1 MDYLKQYKS
10 LFDSNILLL
19 YKGKINFNIVMAII
33 EILET
38 GVEEIEE
45 DRALK
50 RKFYASAT
58 ESLQNMVNH
67 MKPVESSSYDFF
79 ESNSGMIMVVVRGRY
94 YKIVT
99 GNYISNEHKD
109 SLSNKID
116 LINRLEPGQLKALY
130 KRILSESHMDDSG
143 NAGLGLVDMARKT
156 GQKLRY
162 SMSAIDEHYSYF
174 NFEIKIPKESSTR
187 RVYA

>member
-1 MDYLKQYKS
+1 
-10 LFDSNILLL
+10 
-19 YKGKINFNIVMAII
+19 MAII

-38 GVEEIEE
+38 GVDEIEV

-58 ESLQNMVNH
+58 ECLQNMVNH
-67 MKPVESSSYDFF
+67 MKPVEDGAYDFM
-79 ESNSGMIMVVVRGRY
+79 ESNSGMIMVVVRDKY

-99 GNYISNEHKD
+99 GNYIPNDDKE
-109 SLSNKID
+109 SLIDKID
-116 LINRLEPGQLKALY
+116 LINRLETGQLKALY
-130 KRILSESHMDDSG
+130 KRILSETHMDDSG

-162 SMSAIDEHYSYF
+162 SMSEIDEKYSYF
-174 NFEIKIPKESSTR
+174 NFEIKIPKETAPM

>member
-1 MDYLKQYKS
+1 VDYLKQYKS

-19 YKGKINFNIVMAII
+19 YKGKINYNIVMAII
-33 EILET
+33 EILES
-38 GVEEIEE
+38 GVQEIED
-45 DRALK
+45 DRSLK

-67 MKPVESSSYDFF
+67 MKPIDDPTYDFF
-79 ESNSGMIMVVVRGRY
+79 ESNSGMIMVVVRGKY

-99 GNYISNEHKD
+99 GNYIANESSD

-130 KRILSESHMDDSG
+130 KRILSETHLDDEG
-143 NAGLGLVDMARKT
+143 NAGLGLIDMARKT

-162 SMSAIDEHYSYF
+162 SMSRIDEQFSYF
-174 NFEIKIPKESSTR
+174 NFEIKIPKETKPVA
-187 RVYA
+187 VYA